1 MRLSRLVITAA
12 CAALMVT
19 VVPNWAFAQFTS
31 GISGTILDPSGA
43 AVPGATVNVAELST
57 GVIHTA
63 TSSSAGI
70 FRITALPAGTFRITV
85 EAKGFETWVLDSV
98 TVQSSETR
106 TVSVELKLGAAAT
119 SVTVSAEV
127 ASQVNL
133 TSGAVSGQ
141 INETKVHDLPLV
153 GRNMYSLVVLTPG
166 VTGTPSG
173 GGQAYAQATADIFN
187 AEYGVNL
194 NANGQRAESNN
205 FQVDSADVN
214 GGPRGGVTNLTP
226 NADSIQE
233 VSVLTNNFSAE
244 YGRNA
249 AAIVNVVTKGGTN
262 QFHGTMSWFYS
273 GTRLN
278 SRTIY
283 QNSGGYNDQGAPVFT
298 RNEYAWT
305 IGGPIRKDKD
315 FVFGSMDFLR
325 SGVGDAFTAQIF
337 TPDFVNYLKTNL
349 PNNVSSNV
357 LTTYPTVFEPNR
369 NFITAGSIQGSSCT
383 GSTPIST
390 PVGTLP
396 CNFQVDGTGNFS
408 STIFRNGIQWSARL
422 DHNWNDFKDHLYGS
436 FYRTTRQTVAFAAP
450 SVYYPNFSPE
460 EPQYTDVLNLNWTH
474 TFNAHFVNQGT
485 FAYTRTFGN
494 DICEDCQVPA
504 TSIGDGTATP
514 GNGFFGLFKQNNYE
528 WKDVAALT
536 TGIHNFKF
544 GANVARHHDDEL
556 FTGNT
561 ERPTFYFVNSL
572 DYAADQAYSEANIAI
587 NPATGQQEAVNV
599 DFAFRSTDLGYFL
612 QDDIKL
618 KPTFTLN
625 AGIRSDIFTGPT
637 EKFDRLNNISFLNGG
652 DDYQQRIA
660 NASMEHTAALW
671 RTRFNNF
678 APRVGFAWDPTGKG
692 KLSVRGGYGIFY
704 DRPAQQLYTGDR
716 SNLPYAAV
724 ATACVC
730 QPPTMPAYGLG
741 ASGQSPYDFPKVP
754 GITAGLDAKN
764 GIPSAPAYQETT
776 DPNLQTQYGQ
786 NWSFSIQY
794 EVLAGWVAEAAY
806 LGSTGHHL
814 YAGYDVNRYAGSLIQ
829 NGGSLVRLNTSFGG
843 MDYGQANFNS
853 AYNGGTLAIH
863 NRSFSKGINFQAA
876 YTFGKAI
883 DQASSF
889 GTGLNVVD
897 PLNLNAERGL
907 ADFDVRQR
915 LSFSVLWRLPHMN
928 SNAKWVNALVNG
940 WQVSNITILQSGT
953 PYSVYCDAPFNPVF
967 NAANQVIGNTGCDF
981 NADGFNYDFPM
992 GVANASKYN
1001 GLSRSKFIAGGIFGC
1016 APNASGTGFV
1026 PLCPNTF
1033 PTPGLGQEG
1042 DQGRNAFIGPG
1053 FANTDL
1059 SLLKE
1064 NKIPWFVGNEGA
1076 TLQIRAEFYNA
1087 FNRVNLSG
1095 VNQDLTNPAVLGQAT
1110 GTFPARDIQLGLR
1123 IQF

>member
-1 MRLSRLVITAA
+1 MRLSRLVIAAA
-12 CAALMVT
+12 CAALLVT

-31 GISGTILDPSGA
+31 SITGTVFDPSGA

-70 FRITALPAGTFRITV
+70 FRIAALPAGTFRITV
-85 EAKGFETWVLDSV
+85 EAKGFETWVLDNV
-98 TVQSSETR
+98 TVQSAETR

-187 AEYGVNL
+187 AEYGVNM

-233 VSVLTNNFSAE
+233 VSILTNNFSAE

-249 AAIVNVVTKGGTN
+249 GAIVQVATKAGTN
-262 QFHGTMSWFYS
+262 QFHGTLSWFHS
-273 GTRLN
+273 DTALN

-283 QNSGGYNDQGAPVFT
+283 QSTAPSFV
-298 RNEYAWT
+298 RNEGAWT
-305 IGGPIRKDKD
+305 LGGPIRKDKD
-315 FVFGSMDFLR
+315 FAFGSMDFLR
-325 SGVGDAFTAQIF
+325 SSVGDAFPSQIF
-337 TPDFVNYLKTNL
+337 TPDFINYLKGNY
-349 PNNVSSNV
+349 PNNVSTQV
-357 LTTYPTVFEPNR
+357 LTQFPTSFEPNR
-369 NFITAGSIQGSSCT
+369 NFLTAGSIQASSCT
-383 GSTPIST
+383 GATPIST

-396 CNFQVDGTGNFS
+396 CNFPVAGTGDFS
-408 STIFRNGIQWSARL
+408 TSIFRNGIQWSARV

-436 FYRTTRQTVAFAAP
+436 VYRTTRQTVEFASP
-450 SVYYPNFSPE
+450 SVYYPAFSPA
-460 EPQYTDVLNLNWTH
+460 EPQYTMLINLNWSH
-474 TFNAHFVNQGT
+474 TINDHFVNQMTG
-485 FAYTRTFGN
+485 AYTRTFGN
-494 DICEDCQVPA
+494 DICDHCEVPA
-504 TSIGDGTATP
+504 TSVGDGTATP

-561 ERPTFYFVNSL
+561 ERPSFFFVNSL
-572 DYAADQAYSEANIAI
+572 TYAADQAFSESNIAI
-587 NPATGQQEAVNV
+587 DPRTGEQKAVNV
-599 DFAFRSTDLGYFL
+599 DFAYRSTDLGYFL
-612 QDDIKL
+612 QDDIKVRPNL
-618 KPTFTLN
+618 TLN

-637 EKFDRLNNISFLNGG
+637 ERFDRLNNISFLNGG
-652 DDYQQRIA
+652 DTYQERFA
-660 NASMEHTAALW
+660 NASMQHTAALW
-671 RTRFNNF
+671 HTRLNNF
-678 APRVGFAWDPTGKG
+678 APRLGFAWDPSKRGKF
-692 KLSVRGGYGIFY
+692 SIRGGFGLFY
-704 DRPAQQLYTGDR
+704 DRPTQQLYTGDR

-730 QPPTMPAYGLG
+730 QPPTQPAYGLG
-741 ASGQSPYDFPKVP
+741 ASGQSPFNFPVVP
-754 GITAGLDAKN
+754 GITSGLDAKN
-764 GIPSAPAYQETT
+764 GNPSAPAFQETT
-776 DPNLQTQYGQ
+776 DAHLQTQYGE

-794 EVLAGWVAEAAY
+794 EVLPGWVAEAAY
-806 LGSTGHHL
+806 LGSQGHHL

-829 NGGSLVRLNTSFGG
+829 NNGNFVRLNTSFAG

-853 AYNGGTLAIH
+853 SYNGGTLAIH

-876 YTFGKAI
+876 YTYGKAI
-883 DQASSF
+883 DQAGSY
-889 GTGLNVVD
+889 GPGLGVVD
-897 PLNLNAERGL
+897 AVQPNLQRGL
-907 ADFDVRQR
+907 GDADVRER
-915 LSFSVLWRLPHMN
+915 LSFSVLWRLPHIN
-928 SNAKWVNALVNG
+928 SNSAWANALVNG
-940 WQVSNITILQSGT
+940 WQVSNITILQSGV
-953 PYSVYCDAPFNPVF
+953 PYTVFCDAPFNAVF
-967 NAANQVIGNTGCDF
+967 DSSGNVVGNTGCDF

-992 GVANASKYN
+992 GPANYHKYN
-1001 GLSRSKFIAGGIFGC
+1001 GLSRSQFIKGGIFGC
-1016 APNASGTGFV
+1016 ATNASGFV

-1042 DQGRNAFIGPG
+1042 ALGRNTFIGPG

-1064 NKIPWFVGNEGA
+1064 NKIPWFVGHEGA
-1076 TLQIRAEFYNA
+1076 ILQIRAEFYNA

-1095 VNQDLTNPAVLGQAT
+1095 VSSDLTNPATLGQAN